1 MDVITQTSK
10 RFRKRFDNGRD
21 KHKNKII
28 MEIGKKVNGR
38 VDYYI
43 RRVSDSY
50 DKSEWGVL
58 DKITVNL
65 FFLIKDNTANILN
78 RSLRWN

>member
-1 MDVITQTSK
+1 
-10 RFRKRFDNGRD
+10 
-21 KHKNKII
+21 

>member
-1 MDVITQTSK
+1 
-10 RFRKRFDNGRD
+10 
-21 KHKNKII
+21 

-38 VDYYI
+38 VDHYI
-43 RRVSDSY
+43 RRVSHSDLSY
-50 DKSEWGVL
+50 ECEVL

-65 FFLIKDNTANILN
+65 FFLVKDNTANILN